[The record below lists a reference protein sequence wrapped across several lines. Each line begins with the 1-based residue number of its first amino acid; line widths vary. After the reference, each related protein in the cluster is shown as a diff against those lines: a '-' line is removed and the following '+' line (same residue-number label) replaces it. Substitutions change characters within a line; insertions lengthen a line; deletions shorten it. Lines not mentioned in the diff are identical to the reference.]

1 MMPTTKQQT
10 LLRIETQLS
19 DASNRLV
26 KFLKSLKKCLTKSTK
41 HVIINSQGKGNGSH
55 LTQKGLVQIMEKMT
69 NVKAIDYVMENFELP
84 ADVAEKLTKMRDQFV
99 KKNSGER
106 KPTAKQ
112 AEKTAHDA
120 ELRSAIVNEMEMDT
134 LYSASDLIKSL
145 PTLSAEPDLSPA
157 KVSYLMRALVDD
169 GSVAK
174 VLDKR
179 HTFYKL
185 AD

>member
-1 MMPTTKQQT
+1 MCYNNNVIKGRKTLTNQKGFDTMATKKITKKDRFTT
-10 LLRIETQLS
+10 LLSI
-19 DASNRLV
+19 
-26 KFLKSLKKCLTKSTK
+26 
-41 HVIINSQGKGNGSH
+41 
-55 LTQKGLVQIMEKMT
+55 
-69 NVKAIDYVMENFELP
+69 P
-84 ADVAEKLTKMRDQFV
+84 AVAEDADMVAFIEHEIELLD